1 MQASEQGQKNGN
13 CWLSG
18 GGDPLCSNYSN
29 SLIIK
34 KKEEEENIEA
44 KNRQNKAQVFS
55 MKIFAK

>member
-18 GGDPLCSNYSN
+18 RGDPLRSNYSN

-34 KKEEEENIEA
+34 KK
-44 KNRQNKAQVFS
+44 KKKA
-55 MKIFAK
+55 